1 MRSRVAEEVR
11 AEQVAEVLKM
21 TPDERLELEL
31 ALRLGD
37 EAVADYASA
46 NSVDE
51 ETARRILMKQSHA
64 GRRRSRC
71 HEGLDES

>member
-1 MRSRVAEEVR
+1 
-11 AEQVAEVLKM
+11 M
-21 TPDERLELEL
+21 TPDERLEL
-31 ALRLGD
+31 AFRLGD
-37 EAVADYASA
+37 EAVANYASA

-71 HEGLDES
+71 HEELDES

>member
-21 TPDERLELEL
+21 TPDERLEL

-37 EAVADYASA
+37 EAVADDASA
-46 NSVDE
+46 NGVDE

>member
-11 AEQVAEVLKM
+11 DEQSADILKL
-21 TPDERLELEL
+21 TLDERLEL

-37 EAVADYASA
+37 EAIAAYASA
-46 NSVDE
+46 NGVDA
-51 ETARRILMKQSHA
+51 ETARRILTKQRHA

-71 HEGLDES
+71 HEELDD